1 MPHQRERNA
10 IQSSIASDD
19 ERCCSSQ
26 RRHRFAIKLAFDGTT
41 YCGFQSQPHGNTIQ
55 DQIEKRLHGLLVY
68 QRRERYG
75 RSSGDGDGIRIEAW
89 GRTDTGVHALGA
101 VITVDLFHEEVCK
114 FATAMRSKEKKL
126 LRSKDEDGKFDEKEI
141 PLQTSQEDEED
152 MSKTMIRAAQFLHS
166 VLREFACDATTGNND
181 TSRNDTTKNTI
192 PGGFDTRY
200 GSITAR
206 SVIPVPLDFNSRYS
220 AKWKR
225 YVYYV
230 CSTGTEAGS
239 GLGGSL
245 PFAWSRHSWQVDKV
259 LNYDAMVNAAAI
271 ISNGEHNFEWLCVV
285 QRGELRNTR
294 RAVNLTVERIQ
305 YQPMTNSNSIH
316 DDRQQQHQPY
326 FLRCF
331 GDSSSN
337 DVNAIYKISC
347 TCDFFLYKMMRR
359 IVGVLIA
366 VGGSDATLPD
376 LRSCLDEFDD
386 YYCAQQNEE
395 VQTINKPTVPSKLLH
410 TAPAKGLC
418 LNHIEY
424 DIAI

>member
-10 IQSSIASDD
+10 IQSSTARDDD
-19 ERCCSSQ
+19 ERCCHSNQ

-68 QRRERYG
+68 QRRASYG
-75 RSSGDGDGIRIEAW
+75 RSSDDCGIRIEAW

-101 VITVDLFHEEVCK
+101 VITVDLFHDEVCK

-126 LRSKDEDGKFDEKEI
+126 MMNSKKEEI
-141 PLQTSQEDEED
+141 SLQTYEEVEEE
-152 MSKTMIRAAQFLHS
+152 SKTVLRVAQFLQS

-181 TSRNDTTKNTI
+181 ASGNKNINNNI
-192 PGGFDTRY
+192 PGGFETRY

-206 SVIPVPLDFNSRYS
+206 SVIPVPLDFNPRYS

-230 CSTGTEAGS
+230 CSGS
-239 GLGGSL
+239 GGSL
-245 PFAWSRHSWQVDKV
+245 PFAWSRHSWQVNKV
-259 LNYDAMVNAAAI
+259 LNYEGMINAAAI

-285 QRGELRNTR
+285 QRGELRDTQR
-294 RAVNLTVERIQ
+294 TVQLSIERIQ
-305 YQPMTNSNSIH
+305 YQPMINSNITYNSMH
-316 DDRQQQHQPY
+316 NDDGQQQQQPY

-331 GDSSSN
+331 GDSSNN
-337 DVNAIYKISC
+337 DDNTIYKISC

-366 VGGSDATLPD
+366 VGGSDATLDD
-376 LRSCLDEFDD
+376 LRSCLDEFDN
-386 YYCAQQNEE
+386 YYHTTQPIDAK
-395 VQTINKPTVPSKLLH
+395 TRSKPKVPSKLLN

-418 LNHIEY
+418 LDHIQY
-424 DIAI
+424 DIEI

>member
-10 IQSSIASDD
+10 IQSSIAAREEDD
-19 ERCCSSQ
+19 ERCRSSQ

-55 DQIEKRLHGLLVY
+55 DQIEKRLHGLLVH
-68 QRRERYG
+68 QRRARYG
-75 RSSGDGDGIRIEAW
+75 RNSDDCGIRIEAW

-101 VITVDLFHEEVCK
+101 VITVNLFDEEVCK

-126 LRSKDEDGKFDEKEI
+126 LMNCKKEDGKFNEGTI
-141 PLQTSQEDEED
+141 LLQTYEEVEDESE
-152 MSKTMIRAAQFLHS
+152 TMIRAAQFLHS
-166 VLREFACDATTGNND
+166 VLREFACDAGDTNN
-181 TSRNDTTKNTI
+181 I
-192 PGGFDTRY
+192 PGGFDSRY
-200 GSITAR
+200 GSINAQ
-206 SVIPVPLDFNSRYS
+206 SVIPVPLDFNPRYS

-230 CSTGTEAGS
+230 YSAGAEG

-245 PFAWSRHSWQVDKV
+245 PFAWSRHSWQVNKV
-259 LNYDAMVNAAAI
+259 LNYDAMINAAAM

-285 QRGELRNTR
+285 QRGELRDTR
-294 RAVNLTVERIQ
+294 RAVKLSVERIQ
-305 YQPMTNSNSIH
+305 YQPMKNSNNALTLSCVH
-316 DDRQQQHQPY
+316 DDGQQQHQQPY

-331 GDSSSN
+331 GDSSNN

-359 IVGVLIA
+359 IVGVLIS
-366 VGGSDATLPD
+366 VGGGDATLDD
-376 LRSCLDEFDD
+376 LRSCLDEFDN
-386 YYCAQQNEE
+386 YCQCTQLNKN
-395 VQTINKPTVPSKLLH
+395 QINKPKVPSKLLN

-418 LNHIEY
+418 LDHIEY
-424 DIAI
+424 DIEI

>member
-10 IQSSIASDD
+10 IQSSIAREDNDD
-19 ERCCSSQ
+19 ECCRSSQ

-41 YCGFQSQPHGNTIQ
+41 YFGFQSQPHGNTIQ

-75 RSSGDGDGIRIEAW
+75 RNSGDGGDIRIEAW
-89 GRTDTGVHALGA
+89 GRTDAGVHAVGA

-114 FATAMRSKEKKL
+114 FATAMRSKELKL
-126 LRSKDEDGKFDEKEI
+126 LKNSKKDNENFDK
-141 PLQTSQEDEED
+141 TSEDEEEEE
-152 MSKTMIRAAQFLHS
+152 SKTRVRAAQFLHS
-166 VLREFACDATTGNND
+166 VLREFACDAGD
-181 TSRNDTTKNTI
+181 TDI
-192 PGGFDTRY
+192 PGGFETRY
-200 GSITAR
+200 GSIVAR
-206 SVIPVPLDFNSRYS
+206 SVTPVQLDFNPRYS

-230 CSTGTEAGS
+230 CSTGTEGGS

-245 PFAWSRHSWQVDKV
+245 PFAWSRHSWQVNKV
-259 LNYDAMVNAAAI
+259 LNYDAMMNAAAML
-271 ISNGEHNFEWLCVV
+271 SNGEHNFEWLCIV
-285 QRGELRNTR
+285 QRGELREMR
-294 RAVNLTVERIQ
+294 RTVILSVERIQ
-305 YQPMTNSNSIH
+305 YQQPMTNSNSKHI
-316 DDRQQQHQPY
+316 DGQQQQQQPY
-326 FLRCF
+326 FQRCF

-366 VGGSDATLPD
+366 VGRSDATLD
-376 LRSCLDEFDD
+376 NLRTCLDEFDD
-386 YYCAQQNEE
+386 YYCTQLNGE
-395 VQTINKPTVPSKLLH
+395 VQTRNKSTVPSKLLN

-418 LNHIEY
+418 LDHIEY
-424 DIAI
+424 DMEI

>member
-10 IQSSIASDD
+10 IQSSIAREEEDD
-19 ERCCSSQ
+19 ERCCRSSQ

-68 QRRERYG
+68 QRRARYG
-75 RSSGDGDGIRIEAW
+75 RSSGDCGIRIEAW

-101 VITVDLFHEEVCK
+101 VITVDLFHDEVCK
-114 FATAMRSKEKKL
+114 FATSMRSKEKKL
-126 LRSKDEDGKFDEKEI
+126 MMISKKEEI
-141 PLQTSQEDEED
+141 SLQTYEEVEDE
-152 MSKTMIRAAQFLHS
+152 SKTVLRAAQFLQS

-181 TSRNDTTKNTI
+181 ASGNNTIKSNI
-192 PGGFDTRY
+192 PGGFETRY

-206 SVIPVPLDFNSRYS
+206 SVIPVPLDFNPRYS

-230 CSTGTEAGS
+230 CSGS
-239 GLGGSL
+239 GGSL
-245 PFAWSRHSWQVDKV
+245 PFAWSRHSWQVNKV
-259 LNYDAMVNAAAI
+259 LNYNAMINAAAI
-271 ISNGEHNFEWLCVV
+271 ISNCEHNFEWLCVV
-285 QRGELRNTR
+285 QRGELRDTR
-294 RAVNLTVERIQ
+294 RTVNLSVERIE
-305 YQPMTNSNSIH
+305 YQPMINSNITNNSIH
-316 DDRQQQHQPY
+316 DDDGQQQQQPY
-326 FLRCF
+326 FLRRF
-331 GDSSSN
+331 GDSSNN

-366 VGGSDATLPD
+366 VGGSDATLDD
-376 LRSCLDEFDD
+376 LRSCLDEFDNCYHTTQPHD
-386 YYCAQQNEE
+386 AK
-395 VQTINKPTVPSKLLH
+395 TRSKPKVPSKLLN

-418 LNHIEY
+418 LDHIEY
-424 DIAI
+424 DIEI